1 MMTNAMRIGCTILLC
16 LTLCACGCKAI
27 SRDRCSSGIREVFS
41 DFEYAGQIH
50 DLKDLNSVFIGH
62 SVVAPKQ
69 FLPGTKY
76 VFYHRRISSTYEFES
91 STIPSRLKAH
101 GIEFK
106 PLEPSDFGY
115 PDEGGPLFT
124 LELQGVCKGRIY
136 NIIDRRIAR
145 DQKLSQVWASEAY
158 IAELVS
164 ESKTVGS
171 EGSN

>member
-1 MMTNAMRIGCTILLC
+1 MMTNAMRIGCSILLC
-16 LTLCACGCKAI
+16 LTLYASGCKAI

-41 DFEYAGQIH
+41 DFEYVGQIH
-50 DLKDLNSVFIGH
+50 DLKDLNSVFAGH
-62 SVVAPKQ
+62 AVVAPKQ

-91 STIPSRLKAH
+91 STIPSRLRAR

-106 PLEPSDFGY
+106 PLEQSDFGY

-136 NIIDRRIAR
+136 NVVDRRIAR

-158 IAELVS
+158 IVELMLERKS
-164 ESKTVGS
+164 VGS
-171 EGSN
+171 EAPN